1 MSSSGGEEEK
11 KKKNRIKKI
20 RVRVAKVPGS
30 AARWLSTC
38 RWELK
43 VASFKVPQVPS
54 FGEAQFKDCG
64 RGMRCKSA
72 VAAAAAAAIAGK
84 QRARERKA
92 QRNQETEET
101 NI

>member
-1 MSSSGGEEEK
+1 MP
-11 KKKNRIKKI
+11 RC
-20 RVRVAKVPGS
+20 PGS
-30 AARWLSTC
+30 LASAAARRLLTC

-43 VASFKVPQVPS
+43 VASFKVPRVPS

-72 VAAAAAAAIAGK
+72 AAAAIVRGSSA
-84 QRARERKA
+84 QERKA

>member
-1 MSSSGGEEEK
+1 M
-11 KKKNRIKKI
+11 
-20 RVRVAKVPGS
+20 PGS

-72 VAAAAAAAIAGK
+72 VAAAVAAAIAGK
-84 QRARERKA
+84 QRAREKSPEKSGDGGNKYLKERLPSQLHGA
-92 QRNQETEET
+92 
-101 NI
+101 

>member
-1 MSSSGGEEEK
+1 M
-11 KKKNRIKKI
+11 
-20 RVRVAKVPGS
+20 PGS
-30 AARWLSTC
+30 LASSAACRLLTC

-72 VAAAAAAAIAGK
+72 AVVAAIAGK
-84 QRARERKA
+84 REKPREIRRRRKQIFERKITVTA
-92 QRNQETEET
+92 ARSLDVGKTE
-101 NI
+101 